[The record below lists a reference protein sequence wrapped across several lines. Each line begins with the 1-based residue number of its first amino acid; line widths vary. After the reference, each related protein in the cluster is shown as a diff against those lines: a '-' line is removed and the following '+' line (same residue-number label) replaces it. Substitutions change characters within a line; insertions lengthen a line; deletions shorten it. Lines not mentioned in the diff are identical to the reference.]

1 MTLGGG
7 QESGRRPGTENVPY
21 IVSLGKAAALLSD
34 GETWKKNA
42 AHMENCRERM
52 IARISKR
59 LNRSMFRINGPQNEM
74 CRLPNTLNISFRGVS
89 AGLLLGKI
97 QDRVAISAGSACH
110 ANEKENPSSVLLAM
124 KVPNDF
130 IRGTLRISVGPAT
143 RMCDIDEAA
152 DIICDAIISQL
163 NTS

>member
-1 MTLGGG
+1 M
-7 QESGRRPGTENVPY
+7 
-21 IVSLGKAAALLSD
+21 
-34 GETWKKNA
+34 
-42 AHMENCRERM
+42 
-52 IARISKR
+52 
-59 LNRSMFRINGPQNEM
+59 
-74 CRLPNTLNISFRGVS
+74 S

-143 RMCDIDEAA
+143 RICDIDEAV
-152 DIICDAIISQL
+152 DIICDAIISHL

>member
-1 MTLGGG
+1 MILMYLLEQDFLADPYCRKWPYLYGQSGALTLGGG

-59 LNRSMFRINGPQNEM
+59 LNRSMFRINGPQ
-74 CRLPNTLNISFRGVS
+74 
-89 AGLLLGKI
+89 
-97 QDRVAISAGSACH
+97 
-110 ANEKENPSSVLLAM
+110 M
-124 KVPNDF
+124 KYTVYQ
-130 IRGTLRISVGPAT
+130 TH
-143 RMCDIDEAA
+143 
-152 DIICDAIISQL
+152 
-163 NTS
+163 